1 MKVKVIINEDAM
13 NVGDALRD
21 LDDKQLISTDFV
33 LVNGD
38 LIANFDLKSCLET
51 HRYSSPGF

>member
-1 MKVKVIINEDAM
+1 MKVKVIINEDAQS
-13 NVGDALRD
+13 VGDALRD

-38 LIANFDLKSCLET
+38 LIANFDLKACIDI
-51 HRYSSPGF
+51 HK